1 MSDKFFPKIK
11 ISDESVETIYS
22 VLESKK
28 SGGAPIILVSSED
41 FTDELVKVEHLFE
54 SAFVEESEDWVDLWL
69 FEEITNVRRT
79 QFQIVG

>member
-28 SGGAPIILVSSED
+28 NGGEPIILISSED
-41 FTDELVKVEHLFE
+41 FTDEVVKVEHLLE
-54 SAFVEESEDWVDLWL
+54 CAFVEESEDWVDLWL
-69 FEEITNVRRT
+69 FEEITNVRKT
-79 QFQIVG
+79 EFQIVG

>member
-28 SGGAPIILVSSED
+28 NGGEPIILISSED
-41 FTDELVKVEHLFE
+41 FTDEVVKVGHLLE
-54 SAFVEESEDWVDLWL
+54 CAFVEESEDWVDLWL
-69 FEEITNVRRT
+69 FEEITNVRKT
-79 QFQIVG
+79 EFQIVG